1 MFEDLKI
8 LQAASALARHASARH
23 ELIAEN
29 IANADTPGYHA
40 KDLEDFATA
49 MKRASFE
56 SERRDGGA
64 GDPVFAGGFRTI
76 EAAGPGVESP
86 NGNTVSLEDQM
97 VRSVDAQSAHDAATA
112 IYKKTMDILRASLG
126 RGA

>member
-8 LQAASALARHASARH
+8 LQMTSALARHASARH
-23 ELIAEN
+23 ELIAQN
-29 IANADTPGYHA
+29 IANADTPGYEA

-49 MKRASFE
+49 FARASFE
-56 SERRDGGA
+56 ASKSGGA
-64 GDPVFAGGFRTI
+64 GDPSFEGGFREVALKAKGT
-76 EAAGPGVESP
+76 ESP
-86 NGNTVSLEDQM
+86 NENTVSLEDQM
-97 VRSVDAQSAHDAATA
+97 VRATDAQGAHDAAMA